1 MTDTT
6 HSTEPGAGRPEITE
20 PGDDRHQIRESRT
33 LVGDALT
40 HLTNLVRGEIDLLRA
55 EADQNL
61 HRAGAAIGAIVAG
74 LVVLLVALNVL
85 AAALVAAISEF
96 GGVEEGWA
104 ALIVGIILAVIAAIL
119 AKKGTNDLKL
129 TSLAPTRTAKN
140 VQRDGEVV
148 RKAV

>member
-1 MTDTT
+1 MTDTN
-6 HSTEPGAGRPEITE
+6 HSTEPGGT
-20 PGDDRHQIRESRT
+20 RHQIRESRT

-61 HRAGAAIGAIVAG
+61 HKAGAAVGMIVAG
-74 LVVLLVALNVL
+74 VVILLVALNVL
-85 AAALVAAISEF
+85 AAALVAAISEL
-96 GGVEEGWA
+96 GIDEGWA
-104 ALIVGIILAVIAAIL
+104 ALIVGVLFAVIAAIL
-119 AKKGTNDLKL
+119 AKKGINDLKL

-140 VQRDGEVV
+140 VQRDGEAV